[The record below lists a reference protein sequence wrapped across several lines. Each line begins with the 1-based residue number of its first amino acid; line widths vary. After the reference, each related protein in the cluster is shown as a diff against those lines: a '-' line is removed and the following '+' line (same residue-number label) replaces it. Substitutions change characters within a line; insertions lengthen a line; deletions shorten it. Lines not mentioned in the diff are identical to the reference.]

1 MNHEIIKIIDPMSGF
16 ETFHYT
22 VKMDNGSITSYILSA
37 DNLADSLM
45 SLGFSAEESNE
56 LIGALNA

>member
-1 MNHEIIKIIDPMSGF
+1 MKQQLIKIVEPLTGF
-16 ETFHYT
+16 ETYHFIAT
-22 VKMDNGSITSYILSA
+22 MDDGAVTSYILSA

-45 SLGFSAEESNE
+45 SLGFSAEEADE

>member
-1 MNHEIIKIIDPMSGF
+1 MNHEIVKIIDPLSGF

-22 VKMDNGSITSYILSA
+22 VKMDSGAVTSYILSA

-45 SLGFSAEESNE
+45 SLGFSAEEADE